1 MQQIGGKNRH
11 ISRNTGR
18 RELYFVEKKFVAREK
33 LSKKAR
39 RELDNQSRV
48 TWGSIDP
55 RAKKIESKK
64 VYNRKRFPKAGQG
77 DGGSAFVA

>member
-1 MQQIGGKNRH
+1 MEN
-11 ISRNTGR
+11 
-18 RELYFVEKKFVAREK
+18 KFIAREK

-39 RELDNQSRV
+39 RELDRQSRA

-64 VYNRKRFPKAGQG
+64 LYNRKRFPKTVNG
-77 DGGSAFVA
+77 DGGSAFVM